1 MGNCLSLLTVQDR
14 AETDHQQNSH
24 AARCLHPR
32 RAAAFV
38 ESLLVRIR
46 CYMIASLLLQAA
58 YGAGLPFPLN
68 YILPYTQ
75 RRRVQRLLKNTSAE
89 KV

>member
-1 MGNCLSLLTVQDR
+1 M
-14 AETDHQQNSH
+14 
-24 AARCLHPR
+24 
-32 RAAAFV
+32 
-38 ESLLVRIR
+38 ESLLVRTR
-46 CYMIASLLLQAA
+46 CFMIASLLLQVA

-89 KV
+89 KVCMYVHHALKPGKLELLLPG